1 MNIFSKLEGWFKKEQ
16 TALAALF
23 KRIEPLVAE
32 AEPIVKTL
40 SAVVAGAA
48 VLDPALA
55 PEAGILNAVTGFV
68 AKATADETVAATF
81 AEANATAPL
90 KSVLLNAA
98 SLVLSKTTKTTATQV
113 SDFDTAAQLAYATV
127 KQAIASAPVVVGTP

>member
-1 MNIFSKLEGWFKKEQ
+1 MNIFAKLEGFFKKEQ

-23 KRIEPLVAE
+23 KRIAPLVSE
-32 AEPIVKTL
+32 AEPIVKAI
-40 SAVVAGAA
+40 SACVSTAA

-55 PEAGILNAVTGFV
+55 PEASILSAVTGFV
-68 AKATADETVAATF
+68 AKATADETAAATF
-81 AEANATAPL
+81 ATANASAPL

-98 SLVLSKTTKTTATQV
+98 SLVLSKTTKTNATAV

-127 KQAIASAPVVVGTP
+127 KQALASAPVVVGTP